1 MSSPV
6 GASSGGRSRF
16 AAGSTSP
23 VTRCGFPA
31 DPPLCRPGPG
41 RPVASTLT
49 PMLAADPRPGC
60 PARRSPATGSSSPVA
75 RFGLP
80 SAPPSPPKVHRRRKR
95 IILLPAPL
103 APREPGWPSTSPR
116 PPLLAAAVRWHR
128 SSGSGWRCADRYGAY
143 IARQVVPGQEVFF
156 HFTGLSTNI
165 PGYPQNFFVRPPFAH
180 KLFTTPTH
188 FDGARRPLR

>member
-1 MSSPV
+1 
-6 GASSGGRSRF
+6 
-16 AAGSTSP
+16 
-23 VTRCGFPA
+23 
-31 DPPLCRPGPG
+31 
-41 RPVASTLT
+41 
-49 PMLAADPRPGC
+49 MLAADPRPGC

-128 SSGSGWRCADRYGAY
+128 SSGSGWRCGRCACC
-143 IARQVVPGQEVFF
+143 E
-156 HFTGLSTNI
+156 
-165 PGYPQNFFVRPPFAH
+165 FV
-180 KLFTTPTH
+180 
-188 FDGARRPLR
+188 PLREYNCLQFHPAERPSICRSVRRVRLIGAHLGHDP